1 MMWLRKILM
10 KWSWQL
16 SSDCQNSFPTNILF
30 CVCCPMVLNFLFF
43 SFRQLLSL
51 EATGVLQFFEIFF
64 QPQCR
69 YLLNIVFFG
78 YDGWR
83 VKVFCEWINL
93 SSPLQQTDTCTDV
106 ILSCIVT
113 VTNPKIIIY
122 IWDSAFSKLCGN
134 PGEATCLCQRSTKL
148 AVSPHQRSSKLV
160 PNSPAKV
167 PKAKPHPH
175 SLQTP
180 QKSTLVNFIWFTDHI
195 KYWNEVNFVSC

>member
-43 SFRQLLSL
+43 SFLFDSSLALMQL
-51 EATGVLQFFEIFF
+51 VFF
-64 QPQCR
+64 QCR
-69 YLLNIVFFG
+69 YLLNIVFFR

-93 SSPLQQTDTCTDV
+93 SSPLQQTGTCTDV
-106 ILSCIVT
+106 ILSCIIT

-167 PKAKPHPH
+167 PKAKPHH
-175 SLQTP
+175 DFLQTP
-180 QKSTLVNFIWFTDHI
+180 QKVN
-195 KYWNEVNFVSC
+195 SS

>member
-1 MMWLRKILM
+1 MNQSFISSAADWYLYRRNIIIYYYGK
-10 KWSWQL
+10 QL
-16 SSDCQNSFPTNILF
+16 
-30 CVCCPMVLNFLFF
+30 
-43 SFRQLLSL
+43 
-51 EATGVLQFFEIFF
+51 
-64 QPQCR
+64 
-69 YLLNIVFFG
+69 
-78 YDGWR
+78 
-83 VKVFCEWINL
+83 
-93 SSPLQQTDTCTDV
+93 
-106 ILSCIVT
+106 
-113 VTNPKIIIY
+113 KIIIY

-195 KYWNEVNFVSC
+195 KYWDQVQFVSRENFEDNKDYLVLSLFT

>member
-1 MMWLRKILM
+1 MIRGWG
-10 KWSWQL
+10 QL
-16 SSDCQNSFPTNILF
+16 WWCDWGRFWWNDLG
-30 CVCCPMVLNFLFF
+30 NFLQIVKIHFLPISYFVSAVLWFWIFF

-51 EATGVLQFFEIFF
+51 EATGVFLQFFEIFF

-106 ILSCIVT
+106 ILSCIAT

-122 IWDSAFSKLCGN
+122 IWDSAFFKLWGTQEKQHVC
-134 PGEATCLCQRSTKL
+134 
-148 AVSPHQRSSKLV
+148 
-160 PNSPAKV
+160 AKG
-167 PKAKPHPH
+167 A
-175 SLQTP
+175 Q
-180 QKSTLVNFIWFTDHI
+180 N
-195 KYWNEVNFVSC
+195 